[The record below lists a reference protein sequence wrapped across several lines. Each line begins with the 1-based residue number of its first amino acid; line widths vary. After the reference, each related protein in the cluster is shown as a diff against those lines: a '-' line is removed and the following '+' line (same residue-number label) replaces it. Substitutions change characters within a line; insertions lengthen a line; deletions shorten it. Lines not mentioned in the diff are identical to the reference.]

1 MAEDL
6 FENTNLKVYENN
18 EMLYHSYKEK
28 TIQKLNIIGNR
39 IEKLMNLDE
48 ESLKNSESIKLLL
61 EIIRNL
67 YTELLLLKEETKAS
81 SSSRLLL
88 LLF

>member
-48 ESLKNSESIKLLL
+48 DTLKNSESIQLLL
-61 EIIRNL
+61 EIIPNL
-67 YTELLLLKEETKAS
+67 YTELLLLKEDVEKLKTMS
-81 SSSRLLL
+81 S
-88 LLF
+88 

>member
-18 EMLYHSYKEK
+18 EILVHSYKEK

-67 YTELLLLKEETKAS
+67 YTELLLLKEDVEKLKTMS
-81 SSSRLLL
+81 S
-88 LLF
+88 